1 MPIEITKQETE
12 EAVHSLKKYFSSE
25 LDQELSELRA
35 KLLLDY
41 ILKEIAPFAYNQGV
55 KHAEEYFRARLE
67 DLPATVF
74 EPALTYWQKKRK

>member
-1 MPIEITKQETE
+1 MPLEIPKQDTE
-12 EAVHSLKKYFSSE
+12 EIVHSLKRYFAAE
-25 LDQELSELRA
+25 LDQELSDLQA

-55 KHAEEYFRARLE
+55 KHAEEYFRARVE

-74 EPALTYWQKKRK
+74 EEGMTYWRKKK